1 VEHLPHKITIA
12 IVFLMLF
19 TGMVLIW
26 QQIVA
31 ADHSRVATGSSVTIL
46 YEISTPG
53 STGSIVSIVRDV
65 GKFVQGHHQLLPA
78 LERVVDGMK
87 VGEEKR
93 VKLTADE
100 GFGPYDA
107 TKQKTVSRVELPTG
121 VREGD
126 MIEDQA
132 GRPATVRELSDN
144 SAVLDFNH
152 PLAGKV
158 LIVQIRILR
167 VQNPS

>member
-1 VEHLPHKITIA
+1 MEHLRNKITIA
-12 IVFLMLF
+12 IVFILF
-19 TGMVLIW
+19 TCMVLIW
-26 QQIVA
+26 QQIFA
-31 ADHSRVATGSSVTIL
+31 ADNSRIVSGSSVTIL
-46 YEISTPG
+46 YEISVPG
-53 STGSIVSIVRDV
+53 STMSIVRDV
-65 GKFVQGHHQLLPA
+65 GKFVQGQHQLLPA
-78 LERVVDGMK
+78 LERVVDGMR

-93 VKLTADE
+93 VKLAADE

-107 TKQKTVSRVELPTG
+107 TKQKTVSRVDLPTG

-132 GRPATVRELSDN
+132 GRSATVKELSDN

-152 PLAGKV
+152 PLAGKI
-158 LIVQIRILR
+158 LIVQIKVLR